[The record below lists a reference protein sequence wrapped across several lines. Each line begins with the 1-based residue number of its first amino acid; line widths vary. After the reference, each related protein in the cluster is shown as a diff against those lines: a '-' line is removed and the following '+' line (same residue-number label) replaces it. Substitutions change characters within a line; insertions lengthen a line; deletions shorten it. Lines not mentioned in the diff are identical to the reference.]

1 MRVHNGAR
9 CSRFRFSAC
18 AFACFPTTLAGF
30 RDAMPHVL
38 IVDDDAGTREA
49 LSTIIGE
56 DGLTTATAGDLR
68 EARIQLVR
76 QMPDVVFTDLKL
88 PDGSGVDLFED
99 LDPRSGVEVI
109 VITGHATV
117 ESAVN
122 ALKMGATDYLVKPIN
137 VQRVKAILE
146 RLPRPGDLKAQIGTL
161 RGELRR

>member
-1 MRVHNGAR
+1 MKSGTRR
-9 CSRFRFSAC
+9 CGEMLAC
-18 AFACFPTTLAGF
+18 AHIWAHSRHGGKLSAGFPTFGFACPPFTLSGF

-49 LSTIIGE
+49 LSAIIGE

-122 ALKMGATDYLVKPIN
+122 ALKMGATDYLVNAVN
-137 VQRVKAILE
+137 VQRGQAILS
-146 RLPRPGDLKAQIGTL
+146 PVP
-161 RGELRR
+161 